1 MQAFRCAKNVFQY
14 LTQMKTHHI
23 AGFAFAL
30 ALAGASIDAAA
41 QFADS
46 AARIAAQREALAPLG
61 YMDGVWRGPAST
73 TRPSG
78 EKHTIVQTERIGPF
92 LGGTLKVFEG
102 RGYGGDGEV
111 SFNALGI
118 LSYDVDRKSFSL
130 RSYAMGHAGDFP
142 VTLRPDGFTWVI
154 PQGPS
159 AKIVY
164 TATVTR
170 ETWHE
175 VGDRIVEGRPA
186 QRFFEMTLKRVGD
199 TDWPAANP
207 IPPK

>member
-1 MQAFRCAKNVFQY
+1 
-14 LTQMKTHHI
+14 MKPHRFVPAVI
-23 AGFAFAL
+23 AL
-30 ALAGASIDAAA
+30 ALAAYPLTASA
-41 QFADS
+41 QIPDPQP
-46 AARIAAQREALAPLG
+46 RIAAQREAMAPLA
-61 YMDGVWRGPAST
+61 YMDGVWRGPATT

-92 LGGTLKVFEG
+92 LGGTVKVLEG
-102 RGYGGDGEV
+102 RGYGADGQV

-118 LSYDVDRKSFSL
+118 ISYDVDKKAFAM
-130 RSYAMGHAGDFP
+130 RSYALGHSGDFA
-142 VTLRPDGFTWVI
+142 VTLRSDGFNWVI

-175 VGDRIVEGRPA
+175 VGDRVVEGRDPV
-186 QRFFEMTLKRVGD
+186 RFFEMKLNRVGD
-199 TDWPAANP
+199 TDWPAGNP
-207 IPPK
+207 IPDK